1 MLFDNSNIYEIV
13 NEVYYGKNN
22 NLKKCE
28 KLLDEVIIDLKDA
41 NENAFFND
49 KYDINEDPRI
59 HEVEILLEDTFNLKS
74 FDLSFYIRRNKAY
87 YAWSIPTTIPI
98 FNKDKNE
105 KYNVKSSN
113 YKLNCHVD
121 TMMLI
126 LGDFTGG
133 ELLAIILHEI
143 GHNFDTSIFFILS
156 NFTLNIMDILLSIV
170 VGLTPLKKWIGKI
183 QTFIDKFSTMI
194 FNEFPVIRSVYIT
207 YANIIISLKEIYYTF
222 TNIPFILK
230 NPHIY
235 LNALNP
241 CNIFGYGNEK
251 FADSFATAH
260 GYGKELI
267 SALNKIE
274 NADGLILGDAIKEC
288 GLLAIP
294 YDLAS
299 LFTNIALAP
308 LTESPATPIRLKS
321 VISKLKRD
329 LKDPNLDPKLKK
341 ELMKQI
347 EDVEKFINN
356 EYISITTDENRNRCI
371 RVLYC
376 KLLMNFPI
384 DPREFAQWIKPR
396 EI

>member
-1 MLFDNSNIYEIV
+1 MLFDHSDVYEIV
-13 NEVYYGKNN
+13 DEAYYGKHN

-28 KLLDEVIIDLKDA
+28 KLLDGMIADLKDA
-41 NENAFFND
+41 NDNAFFYD
-49 KYDINEDPRI
+49 KYDINEDPRV
-59 HEVEILLEDTFNLKS
+59 HEVEMLLEDTFNLKS
-74 FDLSFYIRRNKAY
+74 FDLSFYVRGNMSY
-87 YAWSIPTTIPI
+87 NAWTIPTTIPI
-98 FNKDKNE
+98 FNKDKGE
-105 KYNVKSSN
+105 KYGVKSSN

-121 TMMLI
+121 TMMLT

-156 NFTLNIMDILLSIV
+156 NFTFNIADVLLSIV
-170 VGLTPLKKWIGKI
+170 ISLTPLKRWIGKI

-194 FNEFPVIRSVYIT
+194 FSEFPVVRSIYIT
-207 YANIIISLKEIYYTF
+207 YVNIINSVKRFYYTF
-222 TNIPFILK
+222 ANIPVILN
-230 NPHIY
+230 NPQIY

-241 CNIFGYGNEK
+241 RNIFGYGNEK

-267 SALNKIE
+267 SGLNKIE
-274 NADGLILGDAIKEC
+274 NADGLILGDAIREC

-308 LTESPATPIRLKS
+308 LDEHPATPIRLKS
-321 VISKLKRD
+321 VITKLKRD

-356 EYISITTDENRNRCI
+356 EYINITTDENRNRCI

-384 DPREFAQWIKPR
+384 DPREFAQWVKPR